1 MSLRNIDV
9 TPVQVP
15 HRDEY
20 SETAGYII
28 KGKTKKLYLS
38 PILINGRSGIEI

>member
-1 MSLRNIDV
+1 MSYKYSV
-9 TPVQVP
+9 TPIQVP

-28 KGKTKKLYLS
+28 KGKNKKALFI